1 MIRLPFRAFL
11 PLLSAV
17 LLLSL
22 ASCKKKLVW
31 QTDFDTALKEAGES
45 GRSVLVLFS
54 GEDWDGK
61 TQVFR
66 SDVLDTDEFKD
77 FARERYVLLNIDLSE
92 AEQARAI
99 EEGDGDLLAGIE
111 ARSGLLRRYGVSSYP
126 TLALLSGEGYVLT
139 IVQYDEGLNSPA
151 VLEEILE
158 EQAERIQAVSSA
170 IALVRS
176 SSGAEKVR
184 AIDRLYEATPETGRK
199 PLDSLVREV
208 PSLDPSDASGL
219 VGKYE
224 FIRVYEDAIE
234 KTSEGVRDGVAE
246 SFVEIAENGHLSP
259 AQKFEAFYNAAYLMA
274 LFGDKDFDR
283 MYWLLGK
290 AQEADPENIRM
301 EDITDLMAMIA
312 QMRDIISGDN

>member
-1 MIRLPFRAFL
+1 M
-11 PLLSAV
+11 
-17 LLLSL
+17 
-22 ASCKKKLVW
+22 
-31 QTDFDTALKEAGES
+31 
-45 GRSVLVLFS
+45 
-54 GEDWDGK
+54 
-61 TQVFR
+61 
-66 SDVLDTDEFKD
+66 
-77 FARERYVLLNIDLSE
+77 
-92 AEQARAI
+92 
-99 EEGDGDLLAGIE
+99 
-111 ARSGLLRRYGVSSYP
+111 
-126 TLALLSGEGYVLT
+126 
-139 IVQYDEGLNSPA
+139 
-151 VLEEILE
+151 
-158 EQAERIQAVSSA
+158 
-170 IALVRS
+170 
-176 SSGAEKVR
+176 
-184 AIDRLYEATPETGRK
+184 
-199 PLDSLVREV
+199 REV

-290 AQEADPENIRM
+290 AQEADPENIRR